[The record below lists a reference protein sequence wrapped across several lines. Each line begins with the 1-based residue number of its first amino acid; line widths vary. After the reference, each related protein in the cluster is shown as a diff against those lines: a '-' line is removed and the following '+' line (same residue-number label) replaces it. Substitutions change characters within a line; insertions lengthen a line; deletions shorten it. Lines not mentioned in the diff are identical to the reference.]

1 MKKITENE
9 LLNKVSRLKEYM
21 AVVES
26 EQVNEISLGALGT
39 GAMNAVRGAG
49 SAIANGA
56 QKFFGS
62 TAGKLATGAAVGAG
76 GMAAGQ
82 AAMQPGQAAAPKGTT
97 AKVPGKSDPAVKALQ
112 DKLIAAGAKIKADG
126 IMGPATDAA
135 MKQFPQAVAA
145 PAAPAAPAAA
155 PVAGQELRTADEIA
169 ASQDLLSANDGS
181 GANGGTEQAR
191 NPNAGL
197 TPDDPRWQ
205 GPKPDAAA
213 APAAPATAAPTAT
226 AAPATAAPATAAPAT
241 AAPTPMAGGY
251 GSGTQMAQLAQ
262 TAQQGL
268 QTGQPAS
275 TDALMKQAQTAL
287 AAKTAAPAGKPGE
300 AAPAQAAAAAP
311 VKESVGFQNDE
322 LSRIVSLV
330 HYR

>member
-9 LLNKVSRLKEYM
+9 LLNKVSRLKEYI

-26 EQVNEISLGALGT
+26 EQVNEVNWGALGT

-76 GMAAGQ
+76 GLAAGQ
-82 AAMQPGQAAAPKGTT
+82 ALTAPGQAAAPAGTT
-97 AKVPGKSDPAVKALQ
+97 KVPGKSDPAVKALQ

-126 IMGPATDAA
+126 IMGPATAA
-135 MKQFPQAVAA
+135 AQKQFPQAAAGTTPPAPPAAPAAGQPPAMTAADQEDADMGAAMQANAAAAANQAGHNAAVASGQPDDSAGLDKAMAAQQA
-145 PAAPAAPAAA
+145 PAAPAPAP
-155 PVAGQELRTADEIA
+155 
-169 ASQDLLSANDGS
+169 
-181 GANGGTEQAR
+181 
-191 NPNAGL
+191 
-197 TPDDPRWQ
+197 
-205 GPKPDAAA
+205 
-213 APAAPATAAPTAT
+213 APAAPA
-226 AAPATAAPATAAPAT
+226 
-241 AAPTPMAGGY
+241 PMKGGY
-251 GSGTQMAQLAQ
+251 GSGTQMAQLSQ
-262 TAQQGL
+262 MAQQGL

-275 TDALMKQAQTAL
+275 TDALTKQAQTAL
-287 AAKTAAPAGKPGE
+287 AAKTAAPAATGKPGE

-311 VKESVGFQNDE
+311 VKESVNFRSDE

-330 HYR
+330 QYR